1 MQEEMFQP
9 ERPTAPPALSP
20 PLPARERA
28 LESARRAWR
37 SAGTVVAVLLA
48 ALVMWHVVNGT
59 HGLSVWQEKRAEDRR
74 LQKEIID
81 VQQENAQLRQ
91 QIERLKSNP
100 DAIEHEARE
109 KLHYAKPGEVIYTLP
124 AQPPDQPQPSA
135 PAK

>member
-9 ERPTAPPALSP
+9 ERRPRPRRS
-20 PLPARERA
+20 RRH
-28 LESARRAWR
+28 SRRASGR
-37 SAGTVVAVLLA
+37 SSRLGAPGVPRELWLPSCWQPWSCGTWSTASTA
-48 ALVMWHVVNGT
+48 SPSGSRNAPKT
-59 HGLSVWQEKRAEDRR
+59 ADS
-74 LQKEIID
+74 QKEIID

-91 QIERLKSNP
+91 QIERLKSDP